1 MYDKTYNYIL
11 YMFLIFLVVN
21 IIMNIIYVSLTQFE
35 KTIIVKEKHTYGSR
49 GSKGN
54 QRISD
59 QHGNI
64 YTVVNSIYMLHF
76 TSAEL
81 FNKLEEDKTYTIR
94 GYGMRIPFLSMFPNI
109 VKIVK

>member
-1 MYDKTYNYIL
+1 MYDYIL
-11 YMFLIFLVVN
+11 YLFLIFLVVN
-21 IIMNIIYVSLTQFE
+21 TIMSIIYVSLTQFE
-35 KTIIVKEKHTYGSR
+35 KTIKVKEKHTYGSR

-64 YTVVNSIYMLHF
+64 YTVVNSIYTLHF

-81 FNKLEEDKTYTIR
+81 FNKLEEGKTYTIR
-94 GYGMRIPFLSMFPNI
+94 GYGMRIPFFDMFPNI
-109 VKIVK
+109 TKIL